1 LGGWKVGKLESWKV
15 GKLEGWKVG
24 KYVLKSNFPTSQPPN
39 LPPFQLPT
47 NYYVCIMFRLSNF
60 LLLFCFIFLISCE
73 NDLEKVKLYS
83 KGKNAPQE
91 SARNIK
97 ILYSDSARVEVEL
110 TAPVLNHY
118 ITENPYIE
126 MPKGLHAIFY
136 DDKMEVKS
144 SLDADYGIRYE
155 REQKMEAKKNVTVIN
170 QKGEK
175 LNTEHLI
182 WDEKQEKLY
191 SKEFVKITTK
201 DEIIYGNGFEANQDF
216 SKYKI
221 FNIKGTI
228 SLNNEIH
235 AKDS

>member
-1 LGGWKVGKLESWKV
+1 MQSARNIFFL
-15 GKLEGWKVG
+15 
-24 KYVLKSNFPTSQPPN
+24 
-39 LPPFQLPT
+39 
-47 NYYVCIMFRLSNF
+47 CIILF
-60 LLLFCFIFLISCE
+60 LYSCE

-83 KGKNAPQE
+83 KGKDSPQE
-91 SARNIK
+91 SAKSIK
-97 ILYSDSARVEVEL
+97 ILYSDSAHVEVEL

-126 MPKGLHAIFY
+126 MPKGLHAVFY
-136 DDKMEVKS
+136 DNQLEVKS
-144 SLDADYGIRYE
+144 KLDADYGIRYE
-155 REQKMEAKKNVTVIN
+155 REQKMEARKNVTVIN
-170 QKGEK
+170 EKGEK

-182 WDEKQEKLY
+182 WDERKEKLY
-191 SKEFVKITTK
+191 SNEFVKITTK
-201 DEIIYGNGFEANQDF
+201 DEIIFGNGFEANQDF